1 MEWWGVY
8 DFTIQAEGE
17 GGCSTIL
24 GTGDIA
30 HAGTDSTQ
38 VDQTKSYTRV
48 ADGWRIVFVVLL
60 Q

>member
-1 MEWWGVY
+1 MTLQYKRVERG
-8 DFTIQAEGE
+8 DC
-17 GGCSTIL
+17 CSTIL

-38 VDQTKSYTRV
+38 VEQTKSYTRV
-48 ADGWRIVFVVLL
+48 ADGWRIVFVILL

>member
-1 MEWWGVY
+1 MFY
-8 DFTIQAEGE
+8 DFTVQA
-17 GGCSTIL
+17 GGDCCLTIL
-24 GTGDIA
+24 GTDYMA

-38 VDQTKSYTRV
+38 VDQTKSYTQV